1 MIKMKLNWSFSKHI
15 LSKLIGWIACFVVF
29 ISFFLRF
36 LSCPLCCFHSLFLS
50 FRKKKA
56 NNKKQKNKKQNKK
69 KTKQKKRINPP
80 KQTD

>member
-15 LSKLIGWIACFVVF
+15 LSKLIGWNACFVVF

-36 LSCPLCCFHSLFLS
+36 LSCQLCCFHSLFLS
-50 FRKKKA
+50 FRKKK
-56 NNKKQKNKKQNKK
+56 QITKNK
-69 KTKQKKRINPP
+69 KTKQNKTKQKQKQKTNKPQ